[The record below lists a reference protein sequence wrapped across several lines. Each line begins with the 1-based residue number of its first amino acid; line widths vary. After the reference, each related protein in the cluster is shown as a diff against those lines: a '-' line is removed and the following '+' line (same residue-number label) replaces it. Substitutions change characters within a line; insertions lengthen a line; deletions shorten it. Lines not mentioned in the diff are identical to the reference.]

1 MVDMAI
7 TKEVLVQYIDLQKEV
22 KELRIKIEK
31 LETRIPKLDERIA
44 EIEAGETVKD
54 KVKGGLGGIQNFNIE
69 GIPTKEY
76 SDKKTELYIKKRLLA
91 ERKEM
96 LSLLE
101 LDSMRQINQVEKFIK
116 AIKDSHIR
124 RIVSLRVV
132 NGMSWNE
139 VADSMGGGNTEG
151 SVKMTFQRFMEQK

>member
-1 MVDMAI
+1 MAI
-7 TKEVLVQYIDLQKEV
+7 SKEVLVQYIDLQKEV

-31 LETRIPKLDERIA
+31 LETRIPKLDKRIA

-151 SVKMTFQRFMEQK
+151 SVKMAFQRFMEQK

>member
-1 MVDMAI
+1 MGI
-7 TKEVLVQYIDLQKEV
+7 SKEVLVQYIDLQKEV

-31 LETRIPKLDERIA
+31 LETRIPKLDKRIA

-151 SVKMTFQRFMEQK
+151 SVKMAFQRFMEQK

>member
-1 MVDMAI
+1 MVDMGI
-7 TKEVLVQYIDLQKEV
+7 SKEVLVQYIDLQKEV

-31 LETRIPKLDERIA
+31 LETRIPKLDKRIA

-151 SVKMTFQRFMEQK
+151 SVKMAFQRFMEQK

>member
-1 MVDMAI
+1 MAI
-7 TKEVLVQYIDLQKEV
+7 CKEVLTQYIDLQKEA

-31 LETRIPKLDERIA
+31 LEDRIPKLDKRIA
-44 EIEAGETVKD
+44 EIEAGEIVKD
-54 KVKGGLGGIQNFNIE
+54 KVKGGLGGVQHFNIE

-76 SDKKTELYIKKRLLA
+76 NDKKTELYIKKRLLA

-96 LSLLE
+96 LNLLE

-116 AIKDSHIR
+116 GIKDSHIR

-132 NGMSWNE
+132 NGLSWNE
-139 VADSMGGGNTEG
+139 VADNIGGGNTEG
-151 SVKMTFQRFMEQK
+151 SVKMAFQRFLEKN

>member
-1 MVDMAI
+1 MDMAI
-7 TKEVLVQYIDLQKEV
+7 SKEVLVQYIDLQKEV

-31 LETRIPKLDERIA
+31 LETRIPKLDKRIA

-151 SVKMTFQRFMEQK
+151 SVKMAFQRFMEQK

>member
-1 MVDMAI
+1 MAI

>member
-1 MVDMAI
+1 MAI
-7 TKEVLVQYIDLQKEV
+7 YKEVLTQYIDLQKEV
-22 KELRIKIEK
+22 KELRVKIEK
-31 LETRIPKLDERIA
+31 LETRIPKLDKRIA
-44 EIEAGETVKD
+44 EREAGETVKD

-96 LSLLE
+96 LNLLE

-116 AIKDSHIR
+116 GIKDSHIR

-151 SVKMTFQRFMEQK
+151 SVKMAFQRFMEQK

>member
-1 MVDMAI
+1 MGISKD
-7 TKEVLVQYIDLQKEV
+7 VLVQYIDLQKEV
-22 KELRIKIEK
+22 KELREKIEK
-31 LETRIPKLDERIA
+31 LESKIPKLDKRIA

-54 KVKGGLGGIQNFNIE
+54 KVRGGLGGIQNFNIE

-76 SDKKTELYIKKRLLA
+76 NDKRTELYIKKRLLA
-91 ERKEM
+91 ERREM

-139 VADSMGGGNTEG
+139 VADNMGGGNTEG
-151 SVKMTFQRFMEQK
+151 SVKMAFQRFIEQK

>member
-7 TKEVLVQYIDLQKEV
+7 SKEVLVQYIDLQKEV

-31 LETRIPKLDERIA
+31 LETRIPKLDKRIA

-69 GIPTKEY
+69 GMPTKEY

-151 SVKMTFQRFMEQK
+151 SVKMAFQRFMEQK

>member
-1 MVDMAI
+1 MGI
-7 TKEVLVQYIDLQKEV
+7 SKEVLVQYIDLQKEV
-22 KELRIKIEK
+22 EELRIKIEK

-151 SVKMTFQRFMEQK
+151 SVKMAFQRFMEQK

>member
-1 MVDMAI
+1 MEI
-7 TKEVLVQYIDLQKEV
+7 CKEVLTQYIDLQKEV

-31 LETRIPKLDERIA
+31 LEDKIPKLDKRIA
-44 EIEAGETVKD
+44 EIEAGEIVKD
-54 KVKGGLGGIQNFNIE
+54 KVKGGLGGVQHFNIE

-76 SDKKTELYIKKRLLA
+76 NDKKTELYIKKRLLA

-96 LSLLE
+96 LNLLE

-116 AIKDSHIR
+116 GIKDSHIR

-132 NGMSWNE
+132 NGLSWNE
-139 VADSMGGGNTEG
+139 VADNIGGGNTEG
-151 SVKMTFQRFMEQK
+151 SVKMAFQRFLERN

>member
-1 MVDMAI
+1 MDMGI
-7 TKEVLVQYIDLQKEV
+7 SKEVLVQYIDLQKEV

-31 LETRIPKLDERIA
+31 LETRIPKLDKRIA

-151 SVKMTFQRFMEQK
+151 SVKMAFQRFMEQK

>member
-1 MVDMAI
+1 MDMAI
-7 TKEVLVQYIDLQKEV
+7 SKEVLVQYIDLQKEV

-31 LETRIPKLDERIA
+31 LETRIPKLDKRIA

-69 GIPTKEY
+69 GMPTKEY

-151 SVKMTFQRFMEQK
+151 SVKMAFQRFMEQK

>member
-7 TKEVLVQYIDLQKEV
+7 SKEVLVQYIDLQKEV

-31 LETRIPKLDERIA
+31 LETRIPKLDKRIA

-151 SVKMTFQRFMEQK
+151 SVKMAFQRFMEQK

>member
-22 KELRIKIEK
+22 NELRIKIEK

>member
-1 MVDMAI
+1 MAI
-7 TKEVLVQYIDLQKEV
+7 YKEVLTQYIDLQKEV
-22 KELRIKIEK
+22 KELRVKIEK
-31 LETRIPKLDERIA
+31 LENRIPKLDKRIA
-44 EIEAGETVKD
+44 EIEAGEMVKD
-54 KVKGGLGGIQNFNIE
+54 KVKGGFAGIQNFTIE

-76 SDKKTELYIKKRLLA
+76 SDKKTELYIKKKLLA

-96 LSLLE
+96 LNLLE

-116 AIKDSHIR
+116 GIKDSHIR

-139 VADSMGGGNTEG
+139 VADNMGGGNTEG
-151 SVKMTFQRFMEQK
+151 SVKMAFQRFMEQK

>member
-1 MVDMAI
+1 MDMGI
-7 TKEVLVQYIDLQKEV
+7 SKEVLVQYIDLQKEV

-31 LETRIPKLDERIA
+31 LETRIPKLDKRIA

>member
-1 MVDMAI
+1 MGI
-7 TKEVLVQYIDLQKEV
+7 SKEVLVQYIDLQKEV
-22 KELRIKIEK
+22 KELRVKIER
-31 LETRIPKLDERIA
+31 LENRIPKLDKRIA

-76 SDKKTELYIKKRLLA
+76 NDKRTELYIKKRLLA

-116 AIKDSHIR
+116 GIKDSHIR

-151 SVKMTFQRFMEQK
+151 SVKMAFQRFLEQK

>member
-1 MVDMAI
+1 MAI
-7 TKEVLVQYIDLQKEV
+7 SKEVLVQYIDLQKEV

-76 SDKKTELYIKKRLLA
+76 NDKKTELYIKKRLLA

-151 SVKMTFQRFMEQK
+151 SVKMAFQRFMEQK

>member
-1 MVDMAI
+1 M
-7 TKEVLVQYIDLQKEV
+7 KQEYQ
-22 KELRIKIEK
+22 
-31 LETRIPKLDERIA
+31 LDERIA

-76 SDKKTELYIKKRLLA
+76 NDKKTELYIKKRLLA

-151 SVKMTFQRFMEQK
+151 SVKMAFQRFMEQK